1 MERLKQLLP
10 VNQPSLLCHGYLTAN
25 DFSEQQQKSQSIYSL
40 YGIDSKTETSAMG
53 TCTLYRRVCL
63 RVDLG
68 SSFLPSI
75 PGPRFFAIHFFST
88 IAQFFFFFFF
98 PFLFPS
104 HHNSSMLSSNDSTV
118 FPVMAH
124 PNKSSLL
131 NRLFPQE
138 EPPTNQFFSGEDLS
152 SSTLFANI
160 SSPGLFSASK
170 APFASSSSRE
180 EQLRPSDLF
189 RACFA
194 DFSNDTAKSKAHE
207 EKAAKGDALEH
218 LREAFAQ
225 EGVELYTSVVSK
237 LAEARQEIASQI
249 SDFATMSS
257 SMAAD
262 MDELYA
268 NLSYPLST
276 TLCHSK
282 NFPRATI
289 EVHLA
294 NVKEDLTKAESE
306 LQGLER
312 EWQENV
318 QKEQELRQ
326 ELLDMEGN
334 PPRSR
339 EYGYSD
345 EDHLKKAGFKQEIE
359 QLLSETSQEL
369 EEIEEGYKEG
379 IQALTM
385 KMMQAMRAD

>member
-1 MERLKQLLP
+1 M
-10 VNQPSLLCHGYLTAN
+10 
-25 DFSEQQQKSQSIYSL
+25 
-40 YGIDSKTETSAMG
+40 
-53 TCTLYRRVCL
+53 
-63 RVDLG
+63 
-68 SSFLPSI
+68 
-75 PGPRFFAIHFFST
+75 
-88 IAQFFFFFFF
+88 
-98 PFLFPS
+98 
-104 HHNSSMLSSNDSTV
+104 
-118 FPVMAH
+118 
-124 PNKSSLL
+124 
-131 NRLFPQE
+131 
-138 EPPTNQFFSGEDLS
+138 
-152 SSTLFANI
+152 
-160 SSPGLFSASK
+160 
-170 APFASSSSRE
+170 
-180 EQLRPSDLF
+180 
-189 RACFA
+189 
-194 DFSNDTAKSKAHE
+194 
-207 EKAAKGDALEH
+207 
-218 LREAFAQ
+218 
-225 EGVELYTSVVSK
+225 ELYTSVVSK

-369 EEIEEGYKEG
+369 EEIEEVSSFGV
-379 IQALTM
+379 QRLSTSHNC
-385 KMMQAMRAD
+385 

>member
-1 MERLKQLLP
+1 
-10 VNQPSLLCHGYLTAN
+10 
-25 DFSEQQQKSQSIYSL
+25 
-40 YGIDSKTETSAMG
+40 
-53 TCTLYRRVCL
+53 
-63 RVDLG
+63 
-68 SSFLPSI
+68 
-75 PGPRFFAIHFFST
+75 
-88 IAQFFFFFFF
+88 
-98 PFLFPS
+98 
-104 HHNSSMLSSNDSTV
+104 
-118 FPVMAH
+118 
-124 PNKSSLL
+124 
-131 NRLFPQE
+131 
-138 EPPTNQFFSGEDLS
+138 
-152 SSTLFANI
+152 
-160 SSPGLFSASK
+160 
-170 APFASSSSRE
+170 
-180 EQLRPSDLF
+180 
-189 RACFA
+189 
-194 DFSNDTAKSKAHE
+194 
-207 EKAAKGDALEH
+207 
-218 LREAFAQ
+218 
-225 EGVELYTSVVSK
+225 
-237 LAEARQEIASQI
+237 
-249 SDFATMSS
+249 MSS

>member
-1 MERLKQLLP
+1 
-10 VNQPSLLCHGYLTAN
+10 
-25 DFSEQQQKSQSIYSL
+25 
-40 YGIDSKTETSAMG
+40 
-53 TCTLYRRVCL
+53 
-63 RVDLG
+63 
-68 SSFLPSI
+68 
-75 PGPRFFAIHFFST
+75 
-88 IAQFFFFFFF
+88 
-98 PFLFPS
+98 
-104 HHNSSMLSSNDSTV
+104 
-118 FPVMAH
+118 MAH

-138 EPPTNQFFSGEDLS
+138 EPPASQVLSGEDLS
-152 SSTLFANI
+152 SSTLFAHI

-170 APFASSSSRE
+170 APYFSSSSRE
-180 EQLRPSDLF
+180 EQLRPNDLF

-194 DFSNDTAKSKAHE
+194 NFSNDSAKSKAHE
-207 EKAAKGDALEH
+207 EKAATGDALEH

-237 LAEARQEIASQI
+237 LAEARQEMASQI

-257 SMAAD
+257 TMAAD

-294 NVKEDLTKAESE
+294 NVKEDLIKAERE

-318 QKEQELRQ
+318 QSERKLRQ
-326 ELLDMEGN
+326 ELLNLEGN
-334 PPRSR
+334 PAQSR
-339 EYGYSD
+339 EHGYND
-345 EDHLKKAGFKQEIE
+345 EDDLKKAGFKQEIE
-359 QLLSETSQEL
+359 RLLSETAQEL

-385 KMMQAMRAD
+385 RMMQAMRAD

>member
-1 MERLKQLLP
+1 M
-10 VNQPSLLCHGYLTAN
+10 
-25 DFSEQQQKSQSIYSL
+25 
-40 YGIDSKTETSAMG
+40 
-53 TCTLYRRVCL
+53 
-63 RVDLG
+63 
-68 SSFLPSI
+68 
-75 PGPRFFAIHFFST
+75 
-88 IAQFFFFFFF
+88 AQ
-98 PFLFPS
+98 
-104 HHNSSMLSSNDSTV
+104 
-118 FPVMAH
+118 

-131 NRLFPQE
+131 SRLFPQE
-138 EPPTNQFFSGEDLS
+138 EHLTNQFLSGEDLS
-152 SSTLFANI
+152 SSTLFAHI

-170 APFASSSSRE
+170 APFSSSSSRE
-180 EQLRPSDLF
+180 EQLRPNDLF

-194 DFSNDTAKSKAHE
+194 NFSNDVAKSKPHE
-207 EKAAKGDALEH
+207 EKAAKGDALEQ

-225 EGVELYTSVVSK
+225 EGVELYTSVASK
-237 LAEARQEIASQI
+237 LAEAQQEIASQI

-294 NVKEDLTKAESE
+294 NVKEDLRKAESE
-306 LQGLER
+306 LHELEG

-318 QKEQELRQ
+318 KAEERLRQ
-326 ELLDMEGN
+326 ELLDMEGSSTQN
-334 PPRSR
+334 R
-339 EYGYSD
+339 EHTYND
-345 EDHLKKAGFKQEIE
+345 EDHLKKTDFRKEIE
-359 QLLSETSQEL
+359 QIVAEATQAL
-369 EEIEEGYKEG
+369 EEIDEGYKEG